1 MTGVRALLLTGQ
13 FGAGK
18 TAVAAE
24 VAHQLGQR
32 GLRNAAIDL
41 DWLCWAGPDL
51 ADDDFA
57 DLLRRN
63 LHDVVANLVGAGVD
77 SLVMARAL
85 TGRADRQLVE
95 DALPPGTSLSVVRLL
110 VDDATA
116 RDRVLGRDVGLEL
129 DELIAEGE
137 GFARA
142 VASAA
147 VEDHDVDNSGGRSV
161 GEVAI
166 EVLTVCGWI

>member
-1 MTGVRALLLTGQ
+1 MTCVRALLLTGR

-24 VAHQLGQR
+24 IGHQLGLR
-32 GLRNAAIDL
+32 RVRNAVIDL
-41 DWLCWAGPDL
+41 DWLCWTGPDL
-51 ADDDFA
+51 AGDEFA

-63 LHDVVANLVGAGVD
+63 LHDVAANLLWAGVE
-77 SLVMARAL
+77 SLVLARAL

-129 DELIAEGE
+129 DELMAEGE

-147 VEDHDVDNSGGRSV
+147 VEDHDIDNSGGLSI
-161 GEVAI
+161 GDVAVD
-166 EVLTVCGWI
+166 VLSICSWI